1 MEDGTGRS
9 RARKKDLAMVQVRN
23 DGGSDQSVDVRGGD
37 KGLDSASTLKR
48 NVPGFDVSKRKMS
61 GIT

>member
-9 RARKKDLAMVQVRN
+9 RARKEDLAMVQVRN
-23 DGGSDQSVDVRGGD
+23 DGGSGQSVDVGGGD
-37 KGLDSASTLKR
+37 KGLDSASALKR
-48 NVPGFDVSKRKMS
+48 NVPGFDVRKRKMS